1 MVKEETIEIQKEL
14 FHDGGKLG
22 KYQTL
27 ILGEKSLVKLFRYE
41 LIIGLCGWL
50 PGALGLLLRSKL
62 YPKIMGYVGRNV
74 TFGQNVVLRHPHKI
88 FIGDNV
94 VIDDQCVLDAKGQNN
109 RGIFIGDGVF
119 IGRHT
124 ILNCKNGDIVL
135 ENHVNISFNCMIFS
149 ASHVRV
155 GAHYLMAAYC
165 YLVGGTHAFDDP
177 AVPVLYQKRI
187 SEGISVGAGGW
198 MGAHVTVFDGVNI
211 GKHAIVG
218 AGSVVTKNIP
228 DFAVAA
234 GLPARVVKQREV
246 KGDIRAKKRIAVAVI
261 NYNGEAVLSETLQSV
276 LKQDYDAVSE
286 IMLLDNHSTDR
297 SIDLVKKEFPKVRI
311 IKMDENRGPNPARNR
326 AIMETDSDLILLM
339 DNDIVLSDDVI
350 SRLEEALN
358 DYPEAGI
365 AGSQIRYHHQPDKIQ
380 YNGANIH
387 FAGAAV
393 MNHLELEKPV
403 QVGALPAGA
412 ILVDREKAI
421 EIGMFD
427 EDFFYG
433 WADGDFS
440 FRMSIAGY
448 PCLNVSRAVVYHK
461 KEKKGQ
467 PWVKYQVRNRWWFIL
482 KTYHFRTLVVLM
494 PAILLYQ
501 TAIFGFCLLKGQLFD
516 FIRGSAAVIPSLP
529 KVLKKRKMVMR
540 NKRIRDKQ
548 VLCGR
553 PIDLMGDTGGSGIVA
568 LGSKLLNTVFS
579 IYWLFARWFI
589 K

>member
-1 MVKEETIEIQKEL
+1 MEKETIEIQKEL
-14 FHDGGKLG
+14 FQDGGKLG

-27 ILGEKSLVKLFRYE
+27 ILGEKSLFKLFRYE
-41 LIIGLCGWL
+41 LIIGLCSWL
-50 PGALGLLLRSKL
+50 PGASGLLLRSKL
-62 YPKIMGYVGRNV
+62 YPKIMGHVGRNV

-119 IGRHT
+119 VGRHT

-177 AVPVLYQKRI
+177 TVPVLYQKRM

-198 MGAHVTVFDGVNI
+198 MGAHVTVFDGVHI

-218 AGSVVTKNIP
+218 AGSIVNKNIP

-246 KGDIRAKKRIAVAVI
+246 TGDIRPPKRVSVAVI
-261 NYNGEAVLSETLQSV
+261 NYNGESVLPDTIQSV
-276 LKQDYDAVSE
+276 LKQDYHHITEV
-286 IMLLDNHSTDR
+286 MLLDNQSTDN
-297 SIDLVKKEFPKVRI
+297 SVALVKKEFPNVRI
-311 IKMDENRGPNPARNR
+311 ITLDKNRGPNPARNR
-326 AIMETDSDLILLM
+326 AIQETDSDLILLM
-339 DNDIVLSDDVI
+339 DNDIVLSEDVI
-350 SRLEEALN
+350 SRLEEAMY

-365 AGSQIRYHHQPDKIQ
+365 AGSQIRFHHQPDKIQ
-380 YNGANIH
+380 YNGAYIH
-387 FAGAAV
+387 FAGGAV

-412 ILVDREKAI
+412 ILVDRQKAVQ
-421 EIGMFD
+421 IGLFD

-440 FRMSIAGY
+440 FRMTLSGF

-482 KTYHFRTLVVLM
+482 KTYHFRTLIVLFPAVLM
-494 PAILLYQ
+494 YQ
-501 TAIFGFCLLKGQLFD
+501 TAIFGFCLLKGRLFD
-516 FIRGSAAVIPSLP
+516 FIKGSAAVIPSLP
-529 KVLKKRKMVMR
+529 KIMKKRRAVMR
-540 NKRIRDKQ
+540 NKKVRDRQ

-553 PIDLMGDTGGSGIVA
+553 SIDLMGDTEGSRLVA
-568 LGSKLLNTVFS
+568 LGSKGLNVVFS